1 MVAAKIKD
9 TSADKEL
16 VTVHAADG
24 DEGVNAAI
32 KYSLENVNECSDCFK
47 DMEDDGKLILKQ
59 NADIPESAIVS
70 RLISITIK
78 VK

>member
-1 MVAAKIKD
+1 MVAAKIED

-32 KYSLENVNECSDCFK
+32 KSSLENVTECSDCFK

-59 NADIPESAIVS
+59 NADIPVSAIVS